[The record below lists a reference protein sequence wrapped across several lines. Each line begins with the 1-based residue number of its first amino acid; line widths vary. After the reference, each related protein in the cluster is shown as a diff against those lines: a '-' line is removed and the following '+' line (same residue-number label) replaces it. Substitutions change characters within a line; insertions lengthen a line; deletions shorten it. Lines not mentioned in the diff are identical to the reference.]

1 MSHNLPPGVTENM
14 LPGNTPADLE
24 FDEIIEAIYDQVKD
38 ALYRQLHDI
47 VVDAIPTGMEY
58 TSLQAYVDYF
68 EDELLANN
76 KEK

>member
-1 MSHNLPPGVTENM
+1 MSYNLPPGVTESM
-14 LPGNTPADLE
+14 LPGNTPAELE

-47 VVDAIPTGMEY
+47 VVDAIPTGMEH

-68 EDELLANN
+68 EDELLAKN